1 MGAVSS
7 QGVSS
12 QGKARILIV
21 EDQVIFALHVADVV
35 EEMGCEPVGP
45 VGSVAAA
52 LPIALREPLDAALL
66 DLRLTDQTVRPVAD
80 VLQRRAIPF
89 AFLTAYTR
97 LHLPPAHRGR
107 PFLCKPFSDDDLR
120 AAVTALLEGRP

>member
-35 EEMGCEPVGP
+35 EEMGYEPVGP

-52 LPIALREPLDAALL
+52 LPIALDEPLDAALL
-66 DLRLTDQTVRPVAD
+66 DIRLTDQTVRPVAD
-80 VLQRRAIPF
+80 LLQRRAIPF
-89 AFLTAYTR
+89 AFMTAYTR